1 MYSLEELEKGKTYD
15 DLWNASQH
23 QLVNH
28 GKLHGFMR
36 MYWAKK
42 ILEWTKSPQEALSF
56 AILLNDKYDIDGND
70 PNGYVGCAWSIGGV
84 HDRRKCNIY
93 KKLKKI
99 AWKDRS
105 VFGKV
110 RYMNYEGCK
119 RKFQVQTYI
128 SKYLK
133 NIR

>member
-56 AILLNDKYDIDGND
+56 AILLNDKYEIDGND

-84 HDRRKCNIY
+84 HDRRKYNIY
-93 KKLKKI
+93 KK
-99 AWKDRS
+99 S
-105 VFGKV
+105 
-110 RYMNYEGCK
+110 
-119 RKFQVQTYI
+119 
-128 SKYLK
+128 
-133 NIR
+133 